1 MATFCIWIFF
11 GTSFDFCC
19 LDSGRS
25 FIIDKLLYD
34 FFIFFFVLTGDYYIY
49 FIEVPLVFFCLV
61 LIVFIIDGFIFDF
74 SGDKEAEPR
83 YLSDTI
89 PNFPFEYVLDNFDLD
104 F

>member
-1 MATFCIWIFF
+1 MATFCIWIYF
-11 GTSFDFCC
+11 GTPFDFFS

-25 FIIDKLLYD
+25 FIINKLLYD

-49 FIEVPLVFFCLV
+49 LTEVPLVFFCLA
-61 LIVFIIDGFIFDF
+61 LLVFIIDGFIFDF

-89 PNFPFEYVLDNFDLD
+89 PNLPFEYVLDNFDLD